1 MPRILNLGILTALA
15 SATLAIGAIFPENWG
30 TAKLSGKPEASTVED
45 RALAEELGFE
55 AGEAAHFIAPA
66 NKFDVEARRF
76 KDPTSALVY
85 YFAARPDGSVKP
97 PEAVLKA
104 EPLALAYPKGLYW
117 AHGNYVLRT
126 QGWTPTASDLKVLYA
141 ILPKLDQ
148 SSLPVLPAYLPLEGR
163 KPLSDRYIIGPVS
176 LDRYEGRIGAGT
188 AAFSLGAEAVSADYG
203 SAGRLSIFNYP
214 TPEMAR
220 QRTDEFR
227 KLSGAIVKRTG
238 PIVAVILG
246 SSDPDAAERVLA
258 KVNYQAA
265 LTWNEPN
272 PDTVVRDAG
281 RMMLSIFALAGVL
294 GALAI
299 GAGVMFG
306 LLRYTRRR
314 YSTTDV
320 DETMITLDLS
330 KR

>member
-1 MPRILNLGILTALA
+1 LA
-15 SATLAIGAIFPENWG
+15 SAALAIGAVFPENWG
-30 TAKLSGKPEASTVED
+30 TAKLSGKAAALAVDDKP
-45 RALAEELGFE
+45 LAEELGFE
-55 AGEAAHFIAPA
+55 TGETAHFIAPGR
-66 NKFDVEARRF
+66 KFDAEARRF

-85 YFAARPDGSVKP
+85 YFASRPEGSAKP
-97 PEAVLKA
+97 SDAPLAKA
-104 EPLALAYPKGLYW
+104 EPLALTYPKGLYW

-126 QGWTPTASDLKVLYA
+126 EGWVPTTSDLKVLYA
-141 ILPKLDQ
+141 ALPKFDQ
-148 SSLPVLPAYLPLEGR
+148 SSLPVLPAYLPLEGLR
-163 KPLSDRYIIGPVS
+163 PGSDRYIIGPVS
-176 LDRYEGRIGAGT
+176 LDRYEGRVGAGT
-188 AAFSLGAEAVSADYG
+188 AAFSMGAEAVTADYG

-214 TPEMAR
+214 TPDMAR
-220 QRTDEFR
+220 QRADEFR
-227 KLSGAIVKRTG
+227 KTNGAVVKRTG
-238 PIVAVILG
+238 PLVAVILG

-272 PDTVVRDAG
+272 PDTVVKDAG